1 MAQGVEWAFE
11 IPIRAEGEVVERVV
25 YIVTLGECVELL
37 KAIMPREARGPFPS
51 FDV

>member
-25 YIVTLGECVELL
+25 YIVTLGGVELL

-51 FDV
+51 FEV